1 MDSISCFSIIRCI
14 LHGGIYNEISYKS
27 TTGSDIYG
35 TWWFRN
41 DVDELLSSHESFE
54 GSV

>member
-1 MDSISCFSIIRCI
+1 MAFISYSSIIRCI
-14 LHGGIYNEISYKS
+14 LHGGSYNETSYKS

-35 TWWFRN
+35 AWWIRN
-41 DVDELLSSHESFE
+41 DVDELLSSHRSFE